1 MKILEFLRTKK
12 FTVNDVLDFFKSR
25 KFTTEQIL
33 HFFGK
38 KTTIQNEYFDSITK
52 IKQGDLIVKKD
63 FIARHKSFILETISH
78 CLGRSAIPKNSPE
91 YDIGL
96 DAFSHAIDLFN
107 PEKDKDFL
115 LFSEQIIREWV
126 LSYIK
131 ENKPT
136 NVYGQI
142 DEEKYYLYSNY
153 ESTKDI
159 SQFKRNLWEYGIKL
173 NELPNLSPDEKQNIG
188 ICVRI
193 ARHLSTDDE
202 LFEKV
207 ANNKNLSIEDFN
219 DGIKL
224 ERRLFNRHKKYIIA
238 LTLIIKNNLR
248 LLCSYLKNVNLRN
261 DFSQNLGVVLEVKK
275 DQAILFTLQG
285 EFLTIKLSTMSKVGE
300 QLKFGSYRVQKKNR
314 NLKFIVAAWAF
325 TSILVCIA
333 MYNGFKMIM
342 NNNKPTI
349 SYTVEKTSD
358 PESTSSSISIVVD
371 ETPQPETTSASTPKK
386 NSTLLASEPSSDE
399 LPATNPVR
407 TTATSSPT
415 PSQSN
420 VTSMPSQTNLV
431 TPASIIL
438 TNATGKPGEAR
449 ISATPLKVKV
459 GEKYEVHFYM
469 KSGNNGTTLILYQNE
484 KEYKRYDLVDRT
496 PRDQARILSINATA
510 PGVYNYRWEL
520 INEFGASTSKTV
532 TVTIS
537 E

>member
-12 FTVNDVLDFFKSR
+12 FTVNGVLDFIKNQ
-25 KFTTEQIL
+25 KFTTKQIS

-38 KTTIQNEYFDSITK
+38 KTTIQNEHFDSISK
-52 IKQGDLIVKKD
+52 IKQGDLLVKKD
-63 FIARHKSFILETISH
+63 FIARHKSFILETISY
-78 CLGRSAIPKNSPE
+78 CLGRSTIPKNSPE

-96 DAFSHAIDLFN
+96 DAFCHAIDLFN

-159 SQFKRNLWEYGIKL
+159 SQFKRSLWEYGIKL
-173 NELPNLSPDEKQNIG
+173 SELPNLSPDEKQNIG
-188 ICVRI
+188 LCVRI
-193 ARHLSTDDE
+193 ARHLSTDDV

-207 ANNKNLSIEDFN
+207 ANNRNLSLEDFN

-261 DFSQNLGVVLEVKK
+261 DFSKNLGVVLEVKK
-275 DQAILFTLQG
+275 GQAILFTLQG
-285 EFLTIKLSTMSKVGE
+285 EFLTIKLSTVSKVGE

-314 NLKFIVAAWAF
+314 NFKFIVVTWAF
-325 TSILVCIA
+325 TSILVCVA

-349 SYTVEKTSD
+349 SYTDEKTTE
-358 PESTSSSISIVVD
+358 PESTSSSISLVD
-371 ETPQPETTSASTPKK
+371 ETPQPETASASTPEKD
-386 NSTLLASEPSSDE
+386 STLLASEPPTDE

-407 TTATSSPT
+407 TTVTSIPT

-420 VTSMPSQTNLV
+420 ITSTPSQTNFV
-431 TPASIIL
+431 TPTAIIL
-438 TNATGKPGEAR
+438 TNATGKPDEAR
-449 ISATPLKVKV
+449 ISAHPLKVTV
-459 GEKYEVHFYM
+459 GENFEVHFYM

-496 PRDQARILSINATA
+496 PRDQARIFSMNATA

-520 INEFGASTSKTV
+520 INEFGTSTSKTV
-532 TVTIS
+532 TVTVS